1 MQSQPASRISESN
14 WMRNPKEMAECAM
27 ESARDSITTNPSTA
41 VFSAFALG
49 MGLGVGLAMAL
60 IPAPAPPL
68 DVRMRDKFTQFLNEH
83 FPWARG

>member
-1 MQSQPASRISESN
+1 MTESN

-27 ESARDSITTNPSTA
+27 TSARESITQHPSTA

-60 IPAPAPPL
+60 VPAAPPPL
-68 DVRMRDKFTQFLNEH
+68 DVRMRDRFTQFLNEH
-83 FPWARG
+83 FPWGK